1 MVEAVVLVN
10 TEFESSRGQIFE
22 NLKEIDGI
30 DKAYIT
36 AHGVYDFVAKV
47 QTKTID
53 ELKNNV
59 LEPIRKIDA
68 VMSTTTLV
76 IAENSF

>member
-10 TEFESSRGQIFE
+10 TEFESPREQVFE
-22 NLKEIDGI
+22 NLKKINGVN
-30 DKAYIT
+30 KAYIT
-36 AHGVYDFVAKV
+36 AYGVCDFVAKV
-47 QTKTID
+47 QTKTIT

-59 LEPIRKIDA
+59 LKSIRKIDA

-76 IAENSF
+76 VAQKKL